1 MYFNKSLS
9 VKMVRSLSTIRR
21 DVYNLEAEFLTLR
34 VSLMHATGAAKDKVK
49 LKMDNIKER
58 FEVVRLEVMFKV
70 YLRNFFYVMVLLI
83 HAYQFKD

>member
-1 MYFNKSLS
+1 
-9 VKMVRSLSTIRR
+9 MVRSLSAIHR

-58 FEVVRLEVMFKV
+58 FEVVRLEVRFKV
-70 YLRNFFYVMVLLI
+70 YLRTFFYVMVYENRGMTLLVI
-83 HAYQFKD
+83 AVRNSKTP